1 MLHPNANFYFMEK
14 ELLYIERQKPLWLRI
29 VAAFFFTISAVSII
43 YFFYT
48 MDFSIEENHFY
59 AHFDL
64 LELVFLLLFFAIYF
78 SYTINCHFDF
88 TKKLLGRIVFLHF
101 LQKKGW
107 MGCNPDFKDWQQGNK
122 QFMQHFFEAAENK
135 ETLGEVFGAF
145 NRMEVSD
152 MAPANLM
159 PYHPGALRYYA
170 EAGITVG
177 E

>member
-1 MLHPNANFYFMEK
+1 MLLTNSGVSEQLVYD
-14 ELLYIERQKPLWLRI
+14 I
-29 VAAFFFTISAVSII
+29 VR
-43 YFFYT
+43 
-48 MDFSIEENHFY
+48 
-59 AHFDL
+59 
-64 LELVFLLLFFAIYF
+64 AI
-78 SYTINCHFDF
+78 
-88 TKKLLGRIVFLHF
+88 
-101 LQKKGW
+101 
-107 MGCNPDFKDWQQGNK
+107 
-122 QFMQHFFEAAENK
+122 AENK